1 MSEER
6 LRKLSDVLLAL
17 SKESV
22 ASKLTDSLL
31 ELAKVLQ
38 EQPELDDACRNL
50 LHRYAPRVERLV
62 KKAMDEHQSDRDMQ
76 EASCLVIS
84 ELTTFSEDLRDR
96 IANEEIFCF
105 INLSG
110 KELFKI
116 IKFKWTR
123 TKTLRKSW

>member
-96 IANEEIFCF
+96 IANEEIFC
-105 INLSG
+105 G